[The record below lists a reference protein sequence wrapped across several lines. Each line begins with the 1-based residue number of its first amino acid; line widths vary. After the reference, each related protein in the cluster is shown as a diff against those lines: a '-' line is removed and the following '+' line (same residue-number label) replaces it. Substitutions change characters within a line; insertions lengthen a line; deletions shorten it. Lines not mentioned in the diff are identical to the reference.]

1 LHIHVALPQGM
12 SGRLSI
18 SFEPKEDDAGT
29 PVHEAMNASKSLELS
44 LDVPVAAKALVI
56 ETPSEKLFRP
66 LPSRS

>member
-1 LHIHVALPQGM
+1 M

-18 SFEPKEDDAGT
+18 SFEPEEEGRET

-56 ETPSEKLFRP
+56 ETLSEKLFRP